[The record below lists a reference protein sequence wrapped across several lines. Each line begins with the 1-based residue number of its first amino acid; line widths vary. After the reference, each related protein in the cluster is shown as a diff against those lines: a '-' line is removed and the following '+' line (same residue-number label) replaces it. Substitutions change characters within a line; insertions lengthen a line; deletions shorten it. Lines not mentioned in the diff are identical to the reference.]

1 MRFNRLN
8 NKHFASEATNN
19 GIFGSA
25 QVGDGRGVTT
35 SDYDSIPSLPAF
47 DKGWNSAVITG
58 KKLPPLEEMQ
68 GLQSYISY
76 LVNYLYQ
83 EGFALWNSQQVYFT
97 GSYCKIVQNG
107 KAYIYV
113 SLVDNNVNNDPLNT
127 TGFWELSDA
136 SGCANTD
143 LSNLSA
149 EGQAKFDAK
158 ANVSLNNLDAAGQA
172 KLKSNIQLVSA
183 APASPVAGV
192 LYCIPE

>member
-47 DKGWNSAVITG
+47 GKGWNSAVITG

-68 GLQSYISY
+68 GLQSYFSY

-107 KAYIYV
+107 KAHIYV

-127 TGFWELSDA
+127 TGFWELSDV

-143 LSNLSA
+143 LSNLSP
-149 EGQAKFDAK
+149 
-158 ANVSLNNLDAAGQA
+158 AGE
-172 KLKSNIQLVSA
+172 LVIKSNVKLVNSL
-183 APASPVAGV
+183 PAEPEAGV